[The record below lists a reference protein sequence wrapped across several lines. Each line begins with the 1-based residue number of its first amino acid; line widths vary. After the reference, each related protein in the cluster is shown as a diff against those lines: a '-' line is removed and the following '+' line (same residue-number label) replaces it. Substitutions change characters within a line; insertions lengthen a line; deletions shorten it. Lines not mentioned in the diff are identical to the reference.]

1 MFVVTGGP
9 GSGKSSPI
17 NAMTRRGFRTMP
29 EAGRAITQDQ
39 VRIGGPALPWADQI
53 AFSELMLGWE
63 LRSYRD
69 ALEINAPVGFHAELS
84 RTCPEEVE
92 SESLTFDRISPY
104 DEHEEEFTRPP
115 RQVHR
120 CFQS

>member
-1 MFVVTGGP
+1 M
-9 GSGKSSPI
+9 
-17 NAMTRRGFRTMP
+17 
-29 EAGRAITQDQ
+29 DC
-39 VRIGGPALPWADQI
+39 
-53 AFSELMLGWE
+53 
-63 LRSYRD
+63 D
-69 ALEINAPVGFHAELS
+69 ALRDDDQWERIKGW
-84 RTCPEEVE
+84 TCPEEVE